1 MLQSTEEKGER
12 SLSCRRGITEQPSA
26 GSTPGLQG
34 PRCSWTNLP
43 VPLSGYLGLSLPGK
57 GHDDSMHAAST
68 SSFRCHPSP
77 KSARTS
83 AYPGLV
89 AAWLC
94 LPRVRLQSAAL
105 TQRDESLPQNEDGSL
120 CLCSLTIPSVMVWGC
135 RQPQP
140 RWSSVGRAPAPRHRL
155 SKLSVAD
162 HVSLHP
168 ASRLFPYSSRCQP
181 ISFVKH

>member
-1 MLQSTEEKGER
+1 M
-12 SLSCRRGITEQPSA
+12 SCRRGITEQPSA

-34 PRCSWTNLP
+34 PLCSWTNLP

-68 SSFRCHPSP
+68 SSFRCHPNP

-83 AYPGLV
+83 VYPGLV

-105 TQRDESLPQNEDGSL
+105 MQRDGSLPQKEDGSL
-120 CLCSLTIPSVMVWGC
+120 CLCSSPFPELWCRAADSPNPAGDLWGELQLHVTVFPSSLLLTTFCYI
-135 RQPQP
+135 QP
-140 RWSSVGRAPAPRHRL
+140 PACFHTAH
-155 SKLSVAD
+155 VA
-162 HVSLHP
+162 SPFLLLNIK
-168 ASRLFPYSSRCQP
+168 S
-181 ISFVKH
+181 